1 MTQSGVY
8 TNRTGH
14 HPTKNESEDFIM
26 NNNIINNNQELSM
39 DDLNNV
45 NGGCPFLVGAIL
57 YSVGVIAGS
66 YYCGRK
72 NSKKKK

>member
-1 MTQSGVY
+1 
-8 TNRTGH
+8 
-14 HPTKNESEDFIM
+14 M
-26 NNNIINNNQELSM
+26 NNTIINNNQELSM

-45 NGGCPFLVGAIL
+45 NGGCSFLVGAIL

>member
-1 MTQSGVY
+1 
-8 TNRTGH
+8 
-14 HPTKNESEDFIM
+14 M
-26 NNNIINNNQELSM
+26 NNTIINNNQELSM